1 MNYNRPEP
9 SVFLGSILILL
20 VNPVLKPST
29 ITSSSL
35 VSATRKPSS
44 VSVGGFQFKAST
56 SSVAS
61 ASNSSV
67 QQEPACTNTK
77 VGGGGS
83 VRKFSSFDSPPREKK
98 IIAKFRSDSH
108 IAAPTEKQGK
118 VMFSKEDIERKK
130 REAIE
135 RRKANAQTTQR
146 LISQKEEIERKK
158 REALERRKVSMSQK
172 RN

>member
-20 VNPVLKPST
+20 VNPVLKPPT

-67 QQEPACTNTK
+67 QQQPACTNIK
-77 VGGGGS
+77 VGG